1 MIEGVYSGYG
11 AFFMMRKFL
20 RGWVGYSILI
30 ALWVSFVPVAV
41 AQVYGSACSADFADQ
56 IAGTTTMIDY
66 SAMCETYMECM
77 NEGGNGCILSTL
89 DTTFAE
95 CDEEGC
101 DFEILLYLM
110 VVDMFNHPDLAYG
123 MMVED
128 LPIDRVVEGL
138 ELLHSEDYEGAR
150 KMFENMSEGYPHP
163 MVSTMIGYL
172 YSLQDES
179 ELAIENYDEALA
191 MSLNEPM
198 TYVLRG
204 GEYER
209 LSNPE
214 AVIDVNVFFDLLEQ
228 SDAPLLIA
236 EFGEFMG
243 DYEIRST
250 YDAEDWMWY
259 PVRMTSVTA
268 GGDVVTDLTD
278 EDPSAITLYAIDDN
292 RLLLE
297 GLPVTSE
304 YMLIPTIVTLTS
316 EDGVVYSLDGHFFQE
331 DADML
336 LSITTTDA
344 ERSTGELTM
353 TVFEGQSTTE
363 FILVPAERPDPRK

>member
-1 MIEGVYSGYG
+1 
-11 AFFMMRKFL
+11 MMRKFL
-20 RGWVGYSILI
+20 RGLVCWGVLI
-30 ALWVSFVPVAV
+30 PLLVSFVPVAM
-41 AQVYGSACSADFADQ
+41 AQVYGSACSGDFADK
-56 IAGTTTMIDY
+56 IAETTTMIDY
-66 SAMCETYMECM
+66 SAMCETYMECVD
-77 NEGGNGCILSTL
+77 EGGRGCVLSTL

-95 CDEEGC
+95 CDAEGC

-110 VVDMFNHPDLAYG
+110 VVDLFNHPDLAYG

-138 ELLHSEDYEGAR
+138 ELLQSEDFEEAR
-150 KMFENMSEGYPHP
+150 KIFENMSEGYPHP
-163 MVSTMIGYL
+163 MVATMIGYL
-172 YSLQDES
+172 YSLQGES
-179 ELAIENYDEALA
+179 ELAIEHYDQALA

-204 GEYER
+204 GEFER
-209 LSNPE
+209 EGNPE

-243 DYEIRST
+243 DYEIGST
-250 YDAEDWMWY
+250 YDAEAWMWY

-278 EDPSAITLYAIDDN
+278 EDPSAITLYTVDEH

-316 EDGVVYSLDGHFFQE
+316 EDGVVYGLDGHFFQE
-331 DADML
+331 DATMI

-344 ERSTGELTM
+344 ERSTGSLTM